1 MRSYLL
7 LFNDRCPV
15 VVKVHKDCLKKL
27 EKRLSKSL
35 FVCMYILGMTSR
47 EKKCFLS
54 GIARTRGG
62 GLTMSKVLGPFFE
75 KCIFGQ

>member
-1 MRSYLL
+1 MLWEVYLL

-27 EKRLSKSL
+27 EKRLPKSL
-35 FVCMYILGMTSR
+35 FVCVYILGMTLR

-54 GIARTRGG
+54 GIARTWGG
-62 GLTMSKVLGPFFE
+62 V
-75 KCIFGQ
+75 

>member
-1 MRSYLL
+1 M
-7 LFNDRCPV
+7 

-47 EKKCFLS
+47 EKNVFLD
-54 GIARTRGG
+54 IARIRGRG
-62 GLTMSKVLGPFFE
+62 RGDV
-75 KCIFGQ
+75 